1 MKTKLKI
8 LIDEFSAAVTL
19 KEYSKV
25 DYDTWRQLVKFQ
37 EREVDISFVKAAGKV
52 YMGATGGHLWI
63 FLINDNSLGEFIFKE
78 KLTKPIEENKSVK
91 ENNNMANL
99 FKGFDFGSCAND
111 NVKVSMYGIAVKNA
125 NGTWVSYDSKTGN
138 IIDVDIL
145 NFDGKYLYKMPVPI
159 KDVAAGDV
167 VIHNRKPMFVSRVES
182 GKILAIDP
190 AAGEEKIIIL
200 TKSMFGFDF
209 ATKVVNLFSGFMGAA
224 DANNPFGNML
234 PLMLMNDNK
243 SEDMLPMFLAMSG
256 GKFDMSNPMMMY
268 LLMKDKGGSND
279 ILPLLLMSNYQ
290 KSFGKCDC
298 DCEG

>member
-1 MKTKLKI
+1 MKMKLKI
-8 LIDEFSAAVTL
+8 LIDEFSTAVDS
-19 KEYSKV
+19 KKYSKV
-25 DYDTWRQLVKFQ
+25 NYDTWRQFVKLQ
-37 EREVDISFVKAAGKV
+37 EREVDISFVKSMGQV
-52 YMGATGGHLWI
+52 YMSATGVHPWVLP
-63 FLINDNSLGEFIFKE
+63 LDDKSLGEFIFKE

-91 ENNNMANL
+91 ENNNMVNL

-125 NGTWVSYDSKTGN
+125 SNTWVSYDSKTGN

-167 VIHNRKPMFVSRVES
+167 VIHNRKPMFVSRVEG

-190 AAGEEKIIIL
+190 AAGEEKVIIL

-243 SEDMLPMFLAMSG
+243 SEDMLPMFLAMG

-279 ILPLLLMSNYQ
+279 VLPLLLMSNYQ
-290 KSFGKCDC
+290 NSLGKCDC
-298 DCEG
+298 DREG